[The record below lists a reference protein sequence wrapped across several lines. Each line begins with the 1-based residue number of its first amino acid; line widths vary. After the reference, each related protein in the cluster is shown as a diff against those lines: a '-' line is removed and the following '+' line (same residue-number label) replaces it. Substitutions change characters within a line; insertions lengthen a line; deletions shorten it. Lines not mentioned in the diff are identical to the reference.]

1 MKRLYSIFLAGVAL
15 VAVASCGNRGKKA
28 QVVMPEEEVVETVA
42 EDASVVKMYSNS
54 YDGYTN
60 VRKSPSSKGEVL
72 GKLRNGNEYVV
83 VIGEV
88 DNWYEVEYYDQIGYV
103 HKNYVSETPSKPVT
117 VDVDANWVE
126 GIWFLEGGW
135 QCYLIFSNGKYTVVG
150 EWYENIVAGK
160 WHLEEDNIV
169 FTPKYFNKESRWW
182 DESFREVEIMKINK
196 AAGTMGQSQ
205 KCSFSDP
212 NDEEYQC
219 RGSMEWSKADFNAEK
234 KWVNARVK

>member
-1 MKRLYSIFLAGVAL
+1 MKRFYSILLAGVAL
-15 VAVASCGNRGKKA
+15 VAVASCGNRGKRVA
-28 QVVMPEEEVVETVA
+28 IEEPEEVIETA
-42 EDASVVKMYSNS
+42 YEDASVIKMYSNS

-88 DNWYEVEYYDQIGYV
+88 DKWLEVEYYDQIGYV

-117 VDVDANWVE
+117 VDVDANWIE
-126 GIWFLEGGW
+126 GIWWMNGGW
-135 QCYLIFSNGKYTVVG
+135 ECYLIFSNGKYTIVK
-150 EWYENIVAGK
+150 EWYENVVAGK

-169 FTPKYFNKESRWW
+169 FTPKYFDKESQWW
-182 DESFREVEIMKINK
+182 NESYRKVVIMKINK
-196 AAGTMGQSQ
+196 AARTIGQT
-205 KCSFSDP
+205 KKWTFSNP

-219 RGSMEWSKADFNAEK
+219 RGSMEWSKADFNKEK
-234 KWVNARVK
+234 KWVSARVK

>member
-1 MKRLYSIFLAGVAL
+1 MKRVYSILLAGVAL
-15 VAVASCGNRGKKA
+15 VAVASCGNRGKKD

-60 VRKSPSSKGEVL
+60 VRKSPSSKGEVI

-103 HKNYVSETPSKPVT
+103 HKNYVSEIPSMPVT
-117 VDVDANWVE
+117 VNVDAKWVE
-126 GIWFLEGGW
+126 GIWFCYEGM
-135 QCYLIFSNGKYTVVG
+135 QCYLIFSNGTYTLVG
-150 EWYENIVAGK
+150 EGYENIVAGK
-160 WHLEEDNIV
+160 WHLEADYIV
-169 FTPKYFNKESRWW
+169 FSPKYFNKESRWW
-182 DESFREVEIMKINK
+182 NDSYYKIVRQKINPTAHTIGDSMK
-196 AAGTMGQSQ
+196 SPYGN
-205 KCSFSDP
+205 P
-212 NDEEYQC
+212 NDPEYQC
-219 RGSMEWSKADFNAEK
+219 QGSMEWSKTDFNAEK